1 LIVVEL
7 PQINMAFSV
16 VMPALE
22 LGQETGKLVAW
33 RKKEGEPVVKGEP
46 LLEVET
52 DKAILEVEAPAD
64 GVLAGVT
71 AREGDVIPVGRTI
84 AWIVRTGEEV
94 PDEASGSH
102 LAAAPGPPGTQPAA
116 QPNRLQSPPAGRRL
130 SPKARRLAK
139 EQGIDINTVRGS
151 GADGEILACD
161 IQAALESKVARS
173 KLYSEAPSVGETLS
187 ATARLM
193 AERTTRSWTTAPHF
207 FLVREI
213 EATGLL
219 EAREHLGPALKDARG
234 VKITQTDLLVA
245 LVARTL
251 TKRPRLNASWSEN
264 AIHLHQQIN
273 IGIAMAVEDGVV
285 VAVIPKADTIALGE
299 IAVQRTQLTERAR
312 TRKLHLSDIA
322 NGTFT
327 LSNLGMYQVDSFTA
341 ILTPPQAAILAVGRI
356 SDRVVAVGGRA
367 RVRAMMTLTLSCD
380 HRVVD
385 GAQAALFLQELAEV
399 IREPEKWLQ

>member
-1 LIVVEL
+1 
-7 PQINMAFSV
+7 MAFSV

-52 DKAILEVEAPAD
+52 DKAVLEVEAPAD
-64 GVLAGVT
+64 GVLAGVK
-71 AREGDVIPVGRTI
+71 AQEGDVIPVGRTI
-84 AWIVRTGEEV
+84 AWIVRAGEEV

-102 LAAAPGPPGTQPAA
+102 LAAAPSPPGPQPAA
-116 QPNRLQSPPAGRRL
+116 QPDRLQSPPAGRKL

-139 EQGIDINTVRGS
+139 EHGIDINTVRGS
-151 GADGEILACD
+151 GAEGEILASD
-161 IQAALESKVARS
+161 IQAALESKGARS
-173 KLYSEAPSVGETLS
+173 KLHSETPPVGETLS

-193 AERTTRSWTTAPHF
+193 AERTTQSWTSVPHF

-219 EAREHLGPALKDARG
+219 QARENLGPALKDARG

-251 TKRPRLNASWSEN
+251 MKCPRLNASWSEN
-264 AIHLHQQIN
+264 AIHFHQQIN
-273 IGIAMAVEDGVV
+273 IGIAMAVQDGVV
-285 VAVIPKADTIALGE
+285 VAVIPKANTIALGE
-299 IAVQRTQLTERAR
+299 IAVQRTLLTERAR
-312 TRKLHLSDIA
+312 ARKLHLSDIA

-327 LSNLGMYQVDSFTA
+327 LSNLGMYQVDSFSA
-341 ILTPPQAAILAVGRI
+341 IITPPQAAILAVGRI

-399 IREPEKWLQ
+399 VREPERWLQ

>member
-1 LIVVEL
+1 VVEL
-7 PQINMAFSV
+7 PQTNMAFSV

-52 DKAILEVEAPAD
+52 DKAVLEVEAPAD
-64 GVLAGVT
+64 GVLAGVK
-71 AREGDVIPVGRTI
+71 AQEGDVIPVGRTI
-84 AWIVRTGEEV
+84 AWIVRAGEEV
-94 PDEASGSH
+94 PGEASGSQ
-102 LAAAPGPPGTQPAA
+102 LAAAPSPPGPQPEA
-116 QPNRLQSPPAGRRL
+116 QLNRLQSPPAGRKL

-139 EQGIDINTVRGS
+139 EHGIDINTVRGS
-151 GADGEILACD
+151 GAEGEILAFD
-161 IQAALESKVARS
+161 IQGALESKAARS
-173 KLYSEAPSVGETLS
+173 KLHSETPPVGESLS

-193 AERTTRSWTTAPHF
+193 AERTTQSWTTVPHF

-219 EAREHLGPALKDARG
+219 EARENLRPGLKDARG

-251 TKRPRLNASWSEN
+251 TKCPRLNASWSEN
-264 AIHLHQQIN
+264 EIHFHQQIN
-273 IGIAMAVEDGVV
+273 IGIAMAVQDGVV
-285 VAVIPKADTIALGE
+285 VAVIPKANTIALGE

-312 TRKLHLSDIA
+312 ARKLHLSDIA

-327 LSNLGMYQVDSFTA
+327 LSNLGMYQVDAFSA
-341 ILTPPQAAILAVGRI
+341 IITPPQVAILAVGRI

-385 GAQAALFLQELAEV
+385 GVQAALFLQELAEV
-399 IREPEKWLQ
+399 IREPERWLQ